1 MTEALWQHVL
11 GFLDRHGS
19 EGVGEHRE
27 ELYQFADQTGI
38 LERHRQL
45 LARPGHGNEADMKIM
60 YYELIKMLISHDS
73 QLAESGGQDMTGQL
87 QRYLNQRL
95 LSDVDTLKRRSSES
109 QLNGLMAR
117 LARLEENQI
126 KLEKSNKELRETNQI
141 ILGKFS
147 SVIKSNSQS
156 EKQVSFI
163 KQ

>member
-1 MTEALWQHVL
+1 MTEELWQHAL
-11 GFLDRHGS
+11 RFLDRYGS

-27 ELYQFADQTGI
+27 ELYDFADQTGI

-45 LARPGHGNEADMKIM
+45 LDRPGHSNEADMKIM

-73 QLAESGGQDMTGQL
+73 HLAESGGQDMTGQL

-95 LSDVDTLKRRSSES
+95 LSDVDSLKRRSSES